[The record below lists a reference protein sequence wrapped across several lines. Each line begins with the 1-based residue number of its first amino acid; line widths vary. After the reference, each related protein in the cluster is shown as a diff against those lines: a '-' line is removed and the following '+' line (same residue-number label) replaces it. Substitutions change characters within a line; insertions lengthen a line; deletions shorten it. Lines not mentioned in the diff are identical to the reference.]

1 MRLVLSLFLVLM
13 VGCGLGL
20 SSRPDRADTADKG
33 KAASASKPEV
43 GGAFATTTEP
53 VRPLAGVDTARL
65 SSERKQAFW
74 DVASRLYA
82 PCTDQAVT
90 LVQCVEQERPCGGC
104 LPMANLLAE
113 QVERGAAR
121 ANAAAAATGRFSPDA
136 VKAVPLRNSPTK
148 GPSSAPVTI
157 VVFSDFEC
165 PACGAAVPLLNEI
178 ADKYPSDVR
187 LVHKYFP
194 LSKHQRARPA
204 AKAAFAAQKQGKYWA
219 MEKMLFENQS
229 ALSDEDIDRYAEK
242 IGLEMTQYRI
252 DKGGAEA
259 EEVIERDIADGD
271 AAGLKFTPYV
281 LVNGRLFDPTY
292 FRYDRDLEPWIATEK
307 KLLQASAAKTA
318 TP

>member
-1 MRLVLSLFLVLM
+1 MRVVLSLFVVLL

-20 SSRPDRADTADKG
+20 SSRPDRADTAEKG
-33 KAASASKPEV
+33 KVASSSKPDG
-43 GGAFATTTEP
+43 GGAFATSTEP
-53 VRPLAGVDTARL
+53 VRPLQGVDTVRL
-65 SSERKQAFW
+65 SAERKQAFW

-90 LVQCVEQERPCGGC
+90 LVQCVEQDRPCGGC

-121 ANAAAAATGRFSPDA
+121 ANAAAAATLRFSPDA

-148 GPSSAPVTI
+148 GPASAPVTI

-165 PACGAAVPLLNEI
+165 LACGATVPLLSEI
-178 ADKYPSDVR
+178 ADKYPNDLR

-219 MEKMLFENQS
+219 MEKMIFENQS
-229 ALSDEDIDRYAEK
+229 ALSDEDLDRYAEK
-242 IGLEMTQYRI
+242 VGLEMAQYRA
-252 DKGGAEA
+252 DKASTEA
-259 EEVIERDIADGD
+259 DETITRDIADGD
-271 AAGLKFTPYV
+271 AAGLTHTPYV
-281 LVNGRLFDPTY
+281 MVNGRLFDPTY

-307 KLLQASAAKTA
+307 KLLQASAAKAA